1 MDNGKSPGSDR
12 FTCEFY
18 KFFWDYVKQNV
29 VESINYG
36 FEKRQLSICQ
46 RRGIITLVPK
56 KDKPTNLLGNLRPI
70 SLLNTDYKIATKAI
84 AKRLEAVLPLVIN
97 ADQTGYIK
105 GRYIGENVRLICD
118 IISYTA
124 AKNLPGLAI
133 FLDFEKAFDF
143 IEWNFLFKALDKL
156 NFGPDFKN
164 WVQTFYCNITS
175 CVTNNGFA
183 SDFFNLERGV
193 RQGCPLSGTLFV
205 IGIEILALAIKK
217 NPKIEGIRVGAREIK
232 ITQYADD
239 TAVFLKNP
247 ESMSVLLDLLEK
259 FERCSG
265 LKINRTKSEAMWL
278 GKWKNRE
285 DTPFNIKWPKD
296 SVFALGIHFSNSEKV
311 SGKLNF
317 YEKFGC
323 FGKDLKQLE
332 ETKTNAIRQG

>member
-1 MDNGKSPGSDR
+1 M
-12 FTCEFY
+12 
-18 KFFWDYVKQNV
+18 
-29 VESINYG
+29 
-36 FEKRQLSICQ
+36 
-46 RRGIITLVPK
+46 
-56 KDKPTNLLGNLRPI
+56 
-70 SLLNTDYKIATKAI
+70 KAI

-105 GRYIGENVRLICD
+105 GQYIGENVRLISD

-133 FLDFEKAFDF
+133 FLDFEKAFDS

-205 IGIEILALAIKK
+205 LGIEILALTIKK
-217 NPKIEGIRVGAREIK
+217 NLKIEGIEVRAREIK

-239 TAVFLKNP
+239 TTVFLKNP

-285 DTPFNIKWPKD
+285 DTLFNVKWPKD
-296 SVFALGIHFSNSEKV
+296 SIFALGIHFSNSAKV

-317 YEKFGC
+317 YEKL
-323 FGKDLKQLE
+323 DVLE
-332 ETKTNAIRQG
+332 KTLNNWKR